1 MNLVAAQ
8 RNEVQVFRFPAAAR
22 KGGNL
27 VPGCAGQPGCV
38 RSLNQVQ
45 VFRFPGCAGQ
55 PGCVL
60 NLVPLFEPGSGL
72 FALPAAIERDTIE
85 LVMGSRMITVRFRG
99 RSAHSWRA
107 AALNC

>member
-27 VPGCAGQPGCV
+27 V
-38 RSLNQVQ
+38 
-45 VFRFPGCAGQ
+45 PGCAGQ